1 MSNHP
6 PTTAFKFEIKDS
18 LFKLW
23 DVAIFPITILDG
35 SEIGI
40 RVVYKSRTN
49 TVWNFLRMYSVYSS
63 EFKEIRLAIKNVL
76 IIISE
81 YIINFFSVPSP
92 KEPNST
98 ESTLDKISEII
109 QNQIVWNTE
118 TNTLELKQ

>member
-6 PTTAFKFEIKDS
+6 PTTAFNFEIKDS